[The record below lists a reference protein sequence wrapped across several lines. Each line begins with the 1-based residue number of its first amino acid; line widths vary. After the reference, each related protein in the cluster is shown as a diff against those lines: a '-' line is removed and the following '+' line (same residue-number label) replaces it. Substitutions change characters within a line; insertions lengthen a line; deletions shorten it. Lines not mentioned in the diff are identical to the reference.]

1 MKTAQGSITLD
12 TSSFEKSIE
21 TAKSKLASLVSM
33 LAKIVTAILAVVGAM
48 IKFKEIVGAVDSAI
62 KAFRVFQDI
71 FSSGGNRIG
80 KVMEILKTKISE
92 MANEMKDSFT
102 SISDF
107 AGKAF
112 DAIRSKN
119 ASLPPVLKKT
129 NSSFKEIINSIVIFS
144 GAGLAL
150 KATFTILTGT
160 LTLFGSLVGKIFS
173 GVTAVFKAVVN
184 IVQTVLV
191 SAFKILTSALKGVV
205 VGILAVGT
213 AFATLTAIIAK
224 GVAGIFEMGDQLK
237 TNRDITGAS
246 IPFLMQLQK
255 AFKQTGLS
263 AEEVVPVISNMNR
276 AISEVDAKGQP
287 SNKSLLAMGMNIKE
301 LQKLSADDAFKQIGL
316 EIAKV
321 GDRGLKTAY
330 SMDIFGKQGRNLLGV
345 LSDTTSIAKLG
356 TNLDASSKTMA
367 ENADR
372 FARISAAL
380 KDSGTFFRGF
390 FTQIAGA
397 VAPQLERLIAMLNTG
412 DFMTDLGTKIGAKLK
427 IALDIFAGAID
438 SGKISEALKSALL
451 IPVIYFQD
459 LFARSMEAGKRF
471 IKAITTPQKFS
482 LLADDLQIKSVL
494 AILGDSL
501 ANLFKSIAK
510 LFGTVLIDAMQTP
523 LAALQVMFQN
533 LATSFGIGLVKAMA
547 NAFAPKFVKD
557 AFKALGM
564 GDIGDVLA
572 QTAKAMGVSRDPR
585 SMRERIKE
593 QEMSNRT
600 TGALDFGQGTI
611 SDNLKA
617 VQSAIENSIGKLG
630 DVFNVARQEI
640 EKMGGMSDVTKIK
653 IDAETAK
660 LEELRKIGEALVK
673 QAEGTTTT
681 GKATEGTTPVFDSKL
696 KDSAVSSLQRIGG
709 GGGAFGGDP
718 LLELNRQQLKEQKES
733 NSTLKQIAQSTSPK
747 GYASFLM
754 PSGETAVFTNG

>member
-80 KVMEILKTKISE
+80 KIMEILKTKISE

-107 AGKAF
+107 AGRAF
-112 DAIRSKN
+112 DAIKSKN

-129 NSSFKEIINSIVIFS
+129 NSSFKEIINSVIIFS

-173 GVTAVFKAVVN
+173 GVTAVFKVVVN

-224 GVAGIFEMGDQLK
+224 GVAGVFEMGDQLK

-287 SNKSLLAMGMNIKE
+287 SNKSLLAMGTNIKE

-316 EIAKV
+316 EIARV

-459 LFARSMEAGKRF
+459 LFARSMEAGKKF

-482 LLADDLQIKSVL
+482 LLANDLQINSVL
-494 AILGDSL
+494 SILGSSL
-501 ANLFKSIAK
+501 VRLFKSVAK
-510 LFGTVLIDAMQTP
+510 LFGTLLIDGMQTP
-523 LAALQVMFQN
+523 LAALEVLLQN
-533 LATSFGIGLVKAMA
+533 IAVSFGINLVKAIA

-564 GDIGDVLA
+564 GDVGDVLS
-572 QTAKAMGVSRDPR
+572 QTAKAMGIKRDPR
-585 SMRERIKE
+585 SMAERIRE
-593 QEMSNRT
+593 QEQNNRT
-600 TGALDFGQGTI
+600 NGVLDFGQGTI
-611 SDNLKA
+611 AENLSE
-617 VQSAIENSIGKLG
+617 VQDRIGNVGQKLITVLMEARQQIENMGEMSIENKLL
-630 DVFNVARQEI
+630 I
-640 EKMGGMSDVTKIK
+640 EQLQK
-653 IDAETAK
+653 E
-660 LEELRKIGEALVK
+660 LEEYRKRGEALVK
-673 QAEGTTTT
+673 KDEQPQGGKTSEKGT
-681 GKATEGTTPVFDSKL
+681 AVFDSKL

>member
-1 MKTAQGSITLD
+1 MKTAQGSIKLD

-21 TAKSKLASLVSM
+21 TAKSKLASLVAM
-33 LAKIVTAILAVVGAM
+33 IAKLVTAILAVVGAM
-48 IKFKEIVGAVDSAI
+48 LKFKEIVGAVDSAI
-62 KAFRVFQDI
+62 KAFKVFQDI

-80 KVMEILKTKISE
+80 KVMEILKTKIGE
-92 MANEMKDSFT
+92 MAKEMKDSFT

-107 AGKAF
+107 AGRAF
-112 DAIRSKN
+112 DAIKSKN
-119 ASLPPVLKKT
+119 SSIPPVLKKT
-129 NSSFKEIINSIVIFS
+129 NSSFKEIINSVIIFS

-150 KATFTILTGT
+150 KTTFTIITGA
-160 LTLFGSLVGKIFS
+160 LSLFGNLVGKVFD
-173 GVTAVFKAVVN
+173 GVTAVFKVVVN

-224 GVAGIFEMGDQLK
+224 GVVGVFEMGDELK
-237 TNRDITGAS
+237 RNRDITGAS
-246 IPFLMQLQK
+246 VPFLMQLQK
-255 AFKQTGLS
+255 AFKQTGIS
-263 AEEVVPVISNMNR
+263 AEEVVPVLSNMNR
-276 AISEVDAKGQP
+276 AISDVDEKGRP
-287 SNKSLLAMGMNIKE
+287 SNKSLLAMGLSIKE
-301 LQKLSADDAFKQIGL
+301 LQQLSGDDAFKKIGL

-330 SMDIFGKQGRNLLGV
+330 SMDIFGKQGRYLLGV
-345 LSDTTSIAKLG
+345 LADTSSIAKLG

-367 ENADR
+367 ENAER

-390 FTQIAGA
+390 FIQIAGA

-412 DFMTDLGTKIGAKLK
+412 DFMTDLGVKIGAKLK

-482 LLADDLQIKSVL
+482 LLSDDLQIKSVL

-501 ANLFKSIAK
+501 KNLFKSVAK
-510 LFGTVLIDAMQTP
+510 LFGAILIDAMQTP
-523 LAALQVMFQN
+523 LAALEVLFQN

-564 GDIGDVLA
+564 GDMGDVLA
-572 QTAKAMGVSRDPR
+572 QTAKAMGIKRDPR
-585 SMRERIKE
+585 SMKERISA
-593 QEMSNRT
+593 QEKSNRE
-600 TGALDFGQGTI
+600 TGTLDFGQGTI
-611 SDNLKA
+611 DDNLKG
-617 VQSAIENSIGKLG
+617 VQNAIENSIGKLG

-653 IDAETAK
+653 IDTEMAK
-660 LEELRKIGEALVK
+660 LEELRKRGEALVR
-673 QAEGTTTT
+673 QEGGTTT
-681 GKATEGTTPVFDSKL
+681 GKATEKTTPVFDSKM
-696 KDSAVSSLQRIGG
+696 KESAVSSLQRIGG

-733 NSTLKQIAQSTSPK
+733 NSTLKQIAQSTNPK
-747 GYASFLM
+747 GYASYQA
-754 PSGETAVFTNG
+754 PSGETIVFTNS

>member
-48 IKFKEIVGAVDSAI
+48 IKFKEIVGVVDSAI

-160 LTLFGSLVGKIFS
+160 LTLFGSLVGKIFD
-173 GVTAVFKAVVN
+173 GVTAVFKVVVN

-224 GVAGIFEMGDQLK
+224 GVAGVFEMGDQLK

-255 AFKQTGLS
+255 AFKQAGLS

-287 SNKSLLAMGMNIKE
+287 SNKSLLAMGANIKE
-301 LQKLSADDAFKQIGL
+301 LQKLSADDALKQIGL
-316 EIAKV
+316 DIQKV
-321 GDRGLKTAY
+321 GNQGLKTAY
-330 SMDIFGKQGRNLLGV
+330 SMDIFGKQGRYLLGV
-345 LSDTTSIAKLG
+345 FSDTTSIAKLG

-390 FTQIAGA
+390 FIQIAGA

-459 LFARSMEAGKRF
+459 LFARSMEAGKKF

-482 LLADDLQIKSVL
+482 LLANDLQINSVL
-494 AILGDSL
+494 SILGSSL
-501 ANLFKSIAK
+501 ARLFKSVAK
-510 LFGTVLIDAMQTP
+510 LFGTLLIDGLQTP
-523 LAALQVMFQN
+523 LAALEVLLQN
-533 LATSFGIGLVKAMA
+533 IAVSFGINLVKAIA

-557 AFKALGM
+557 AFRALGM
-564 GDIGDVLA
+564 GDMGDILS
-572 QTAKAMGVSRDPR
+572 QTAKAMGIKRDPR
-585 SMRERIKE
+585 SMSERIKE
-593 QEMSNRT
+593 QEQNNRT
-600 TGALDFGQGTI
+600 NGVLDFGQGTI
-611 SDNLKA
+611 ADNLSE
-617 VQSAIENSIGKLG
+617 VQDRIGNVGQKLITVLMEARQQIEDMGDMSIENKLL
-630 DVFNVARQEI
+630 I
-640 EKMGGMSDVTKIK
+640 EQLQK
-653 IDAETAK
+653 E
-660 LEELRKIGEALVK
+660 LEEYRKRGEALVRK
-673 QAEGTTTT
+673 DEQPQGGKTSEKGT
-681 GKATEGTTPVFDSKL
+681 AVFDSKL

>member
-48 IKFKEIVGAVDSAI
+48 IKFKEIVGVVDSAI

-71 FSSGGNRIG
+71 FSSGGNRVG
-80 KVMEILKTKISE
+80 KVMEILKTKIGE

-107 AGKAF
+107 AGRAF
-112 DAIRSKN
+112 DAIKSKN

-129 NSSFKEIINSIVIFS
+129 NSSFKEIINSVIIFS
-144 GAGLAL
+144 GMGLAL

-160 LTLFGSLVGKIFS
+160 LTLFGSLVGKIFE
-173 GVTAVFKAVVN
+173 GVTAVFKVVVN

-191 SAFKILTSALKGVV
+191 SAFKILTTALKGVV

-255 AFKQTGLS
+255 AFKQAGLS
-263 AEEVVPVISNMNR
+263 AEEVVPIISNMNR

-345 LSDTTSIAKLG
+345 LSDTSSVAKLG

-367 ENADR
+367 ENAER

-459 LFARSMEAGKRF
+459 LFARSMEAGKKF

-482 LLADDLQIKSVL
+482 LLANDLQINSVL
-494 AILGDSL
+494 SILGSSL
-501 ANLFKSIAK
+501 VRLFKSVAK
-510 LFGTVLIDAMQTP
+510 LFGTLLIDGMQTP
-523 LAALQVMFQN
+523 LAALEVLLQN
-533 LATSFGIGLVKAMA
+533 IAVSFGINLVKAIA

-557 AFKALGM
+557 AFRALGM
-564 GDIGDVLA
+564 GDMGDILS
-572 QTAKAMGVSRDPR
+572 QTAKAMGIKRDPR
-585 SMRERIKE
+585 SMAERIRE
-593 QEMSNRT
+593 QEQNNRT
-600 TGALDFGQGTI
+600 NGVLDFGQGTI
-611 SDNLKA
+611 AENLSE
-617 VQSAIENSIGKLG
+617 VQDRIGNVGEKLITVLMEARQQIENMGEMSIENKLL
-630 DVFNVARQEI
+630 I
-640 EKMGGMSDVTKIK
+640 EQLQK
-653 IDAETAK
+653 E
-660 LEELRKIGEALVK
+660 LEEYRKRGEALVK
-673 QAEGTTTT
+673 KDEEANKDKKDG
-681 GKATEGTTPVFDSKL
+681 GKPPVFDSKL

-733 NSTLKQIAQSTSPK
+733 NSTLKQIAQSANPK
-747 GYASFLM
+747 GYASYM
-754 PSGETAVFTNG
+754 APSGEMVVFTNG